1 VCVPTF
7 CRHNRFV
14 ENCRI
19 CTPREPGGGQP
30 RSAAPAPARR
40 ASGGTGRSRSA
51 AGLRVRHAERA
62 ADDGYRSGL
71 ASGLRAEAD
80 AGRLADEIA
89 FAAGRLAE
97 LAAAPPG
104 PYAEAAAAQDPEEG
118 LWLAFL
124 IAYIGPAEGDDPFGA
139 IESARVPWSSGEV
152 PLLDGVVAGPRG
164 AYEEGRGAR
173 TISAYRAW
181 AQRAGSQREA
191 LAGDDLW
198 KPDRRFARAFER
210 LALPGLHRA
219 ARFEL
224 LVSLGRLGLADVRAG
239 LLFLGAGD
247 GDTTIAAKRA
257 FGIGDPLL
265 LERRAADLAA
275 EAQVPLEAL
284 DLALFNW
291 GRGEHTLG
299 GASEGASDEA
309 VRARVRAALE
319 IG

>member
-1 VCVPTF
+1 MPTF

-19 CTPREPGGGQP
+19 CTPREPGGGRP
-30 RSAAPAPARR
+30 RSASAAAPARR
-40 ASGGTGRSRSA
+40 AAGGGSGRSRSA
-51 AGLRVRHAERA
+51 SGLRVHRSERA

-71 ASGLRAEAD
+71 ASGLRAAAD
-80 AGRLADEIA
+80 ALRLADEIA

-97 LAAAPPG
+97 LAAAPRG
-104 PYAEAAAAQDPEEG
+104 LYAEAAGAPDPEEA

-124 IAYIGPAEGDDPFGA
+124 IAYVGPTEGDDPFEA
-139 IESARVPWSSGEV
+139 IEAARVPWSSGEL
-152 PLLDGVVAGPRG
+152 PRLDGVVAGPRG
-164 AYEEGRGAR
+164 AYADGRGER
-173 TISAYRAW
+173 TVTAYRGW
-181 AQRAGSQREA
+181 AQRAGSQQAA

-224 LVSLGRLGLADVRAG
+224 LVSLGRLGLADVRPG
-239 LLFLGAGD
+239 SLFFGAGD

-275 EAQVPLEAL
+275 EADVPLEAL

-299 GASEGASDEA
+299 GASEGAFDEA
-309 VRARVRAALE
+309 VRARVRAAL
-319 IG
+319 GVD